1 MTFFN
6 YKCNLVKNI
15 YYTFIQLMVTM
26 KGSWFVLSIKILRS
40 QGDIL
45 VVALFTIGWNPSLV
59 YVSSSRRWSK
69 TSLTSF
75 SVSFM
80 IPNTETDPSWIP
92 SFSSKMLASANLNPP
107 VAPTNLA
114 RSFSLMSASW
124 GAQKRQSLF
133 FLSFRNKF
141 FANLPSVFSRCGKAC
156 STVNT
161 YKLKIKAELF
171 HFFFSGQC
179 VLFSMCIKSKCVNSL
194 KLFYHFVF
202 NSFLKKQIIQF
213 HFPHYI

>member
-1 MTFFN
+1 
-6 YKCNLVKNI
+6 
-15 YYTFIQLMVTM
+15 MVTM
-26 KGSWFVLSIKILRS
+26 RGSWFVLSMKVFRS

-59 YVSSSRRWSK
+59 YVSSSRRLSK

-75 SVSFM
+75 SVSFI

-107 VAPTNLA
+107 VAPTNFA

-161 YKLKIKAELF
+161 WKLKIKAELC
-171 HFFFSGQC
+171 SDRYYNQ
-179 VLFSMCIKSKCVNSL
+179 VVYMA
-194 KLFYHFVF
+194 
-202 NSFLKKQIIQF
+202 
-213 HFPHYI
+213 